1 MTDKKKN
8 MLFILCAYGF
18 FWLYLMIGISAIMIG
33 ILPGD
38 GVPMKILTTIGSWT
52 PTVALLVLFKRL
64 FPAGSVKSFYR
75 SAFKERINIGLVL
88 LTTVIQILI
97 FLSAAGMVSVASD
110 SSFFGLF
117 DLSPRTVGMGVFWTL
132 IQGAT
137 GEESGWRGYL
147 QPSVEKRHGVIKA
160 SVFVGVIWG
169 VWHIPLWFTAGFA
182 GKDLIIYI
190 LTFMI
195 AITSLAVLIGICYK
209 CCRNLFI
216 PMWLHF
222 VFNFIMTMFVGD
234 SLALITWLAAFYTVA
249 ALGYGIWYYYKEKNH
264 ANSNQMC

>member
-1 MTDKKKN
+1 

-64 FPAGSVKSFYR
+64 FPAGSAKSFYR

-97 FLSAAGMVSVASD
+97 FLSAAGMISVANN
-110 SSFFGLF
+110 SSFSGLF
-117 DLSPRTVGMGVFWTL
+117 DLSPRTVGTGVFWTL

-160 SVFVGVIWG
+160 SIIVGLIWTF
-169 VWHIPLWFTAGFA
+169 WHIPLWFTAGFA
-182 GKDLIIYI
+182 GKDLMLYI
-190 LTFMI
+190 LAFLIT
-195 AITSLAVLIGICYK
+195 ITSLAVLIGICYK

-216 PMWLHF
+216 PIWVHF
-222 VFNFIMTMFVGD
+222 VFNFVLTVFTGD
-234 SLALITWLAAFYTVA
+234 QLILIAWLAVFHAVA
-249 ALGYGIWYYYKEKNH
+249 ALGYGIWYYYKEKSH